1 MTESLNF
8 EFERIDGNNEQ
19 AEKLYKL
26 LQKRVHSISHKNVPD
41 FATHL
46 NFVRNHPYLCWYI
59 VKHGGH
65 LCGAFY
71 IKKDNSIGMNFIVE
85 SNEIVAAC
93 IDFIYKHFTPLNAQA
108 SIIPEY
114 FYINVAASNVELIK
128 ILRSLN
134 KSPFQIGFRI

>member
-1 MTESLNF
+1 MTESRNF

-26 LQKRVHSISHKNVPD
+26 LQQRVHFISHKNVPD
-41 FATHL
+41 FATHS

-59 VKHGGH
+59 VKQGGH

-71 IKKDNSIGMNFIVE
+71 IKKDNSIGMNFIVDN
-85 SNEIVAAC
+85 NEIVAAC

-134 KSPFQIGFRI
+134 KSPIQIGFRI